1 MEVASQVVVLNHG
14 RIEQQG
20 ISSDIYDHPTNEFV
34 SKFIG
39 QTNVFHV
46 EEEDSQWLEHAGIM
60 IDDPKGLVAHVR
72 PHDIQIEKAQ
82 QPEQSPI
89 ILKDWQ
95 HLGATIR
102 LELSKIAGSNDIVYA
117 QMPNEQFKNLN
128 LNKGDHVLLQI
139 KQAHWFN

>member
-1 MEVASQVVVLNHG
+1 
-14 RIEQQG
+14 
-20 ISSDIYDHPTNEFV
+20 
-34 SKFIG
+34 
-39 QTNVFHV
+39 
-46 EEEDSQWLEHAGIM
+46 
-60 IDDPKGLVAHVR
+60 VR

-82 QPEQSPI
+82 SAEESPI

-102 LELSKIAGSNDIVYA
+102 LELSKLQSQSNAIVYA

-128 LNKGDHVLLQI
+128 LTKGDHVLLQI